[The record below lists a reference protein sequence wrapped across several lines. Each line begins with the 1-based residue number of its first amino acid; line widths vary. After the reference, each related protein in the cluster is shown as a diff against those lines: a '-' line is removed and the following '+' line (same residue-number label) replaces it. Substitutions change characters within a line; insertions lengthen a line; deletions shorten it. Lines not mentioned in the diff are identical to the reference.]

1 MPKATFRISPEK
13 SSTVLMVAADTS
25 HFDQS
30 GIAVAD
36 MRYIRR
42 KQPPPTKNMLQ
53 WVQPRKSISRLQ

>member
-1 MPKATFRISPEK
+1 MPRITFRISPEK
-13 SSTVLMVAADTS
+13 SSTVLIVAADTS

-30 GIAVAD
+30 GIAVFE

-53 WVQPRKSISRLQ
+53 